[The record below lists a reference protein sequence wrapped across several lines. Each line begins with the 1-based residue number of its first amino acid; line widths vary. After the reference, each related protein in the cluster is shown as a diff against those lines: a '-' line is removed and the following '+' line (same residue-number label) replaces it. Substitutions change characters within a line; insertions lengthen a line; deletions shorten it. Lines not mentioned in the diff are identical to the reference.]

1 MHRNGKLAVG
11 QEERKPLP
19 FFGFLPL
26 LLAAC
31 QPVIARYGQQSL
43 SLQENQATGGEI
55 GLSFDATDA
64 DTPQDQLVWGVS
76 DTRFELRQKSDGRQY
91 LVLKDGE
98 TLDYEDS
105 RNPDGQLNMTVMV
118 FDGQTT
124 VFEAVRLYFS
134 DVNDNAPVFTSP
146 AQKEVAANLAAGAS
160 IYQAVTTDAD
170 GTAANRTVSYSLS
183 GTDASQLTIN
193 PDSGI
198 VALKTSPTASSYD
211 FTVTATNGS
220 LSSAQEVTITFTGN
234 LSPVLVGSGPPDL
247 HLTGGVTFASQ
258 NLSGYFSEPE
268 GQTLSFSASG
278 LPTGLTLSSAGV
290 LAGSVSNAV
299 SGSYSVTLTA
309 SDPLGAS
316 ASDQFT
322 LTIGKSYSDTD
333 QDDRLAGTDYRDFF
347 NLAFNGGTDRVDGG
361 AGLDTLSL
369 GSWTSSGGGNGG
381 ANTETAAGSAG
392 LFVNMTGQADTN
404 GYVTWI
410 GSGAGNGG
418 GEANRQGSNPQAA
431 SPPQLVTAD
440 FLFAQPLGNSPFA
453 AFEQMEVH
461 SDYCCCSGCSQ
472 TGHHHNQA
480 NSPPLNNL
488 TLEPDP
494 DDGPVLKVKNVESL
508 ILTGRDDN
516 VTGNSASNRIDGGA
530 GNDTIRAGGGADVII
545 GGSGNDDLTGG
556 TGGDLFL
563 FNGTDFG
570 RDLITDYSKTGGD
583 AIWLLD
589 IRAADL
595 RISTAGDTVSGGHLL
610 IYQYNQTN
618 TTLNNYLV
626 LGNIAAG
633 RFQIDLRAS
642 DRSLFANQDF
652 TFGSSGN
659 DTITGTAGFDIIWAF
674 GGDDRVTGGASGDI
688 LFGMGG
694 NDQLEGGAGNDRL
707 EGGSGA
713 DILTGGSGSDRLEGG
728 TGTDIADLSG
738 GSGAVVAD
746 LSSTARYKL
755 TSQGWQAGTGNDYTH
770 QRVTDSF
777 GAYDYLQSI
786 EGLTGGS
793 GADSLT
799 GNSVNNIL
807 SGGAGADTLTGGGGA
822 DRLIGGAGADRL
834 TGGAGND
841 IFVLDHFASTDASAD
856 LITDFTRGQDK
867 IDLPDGLRII
877 SYQHIDTD
885 SDSTDDATRL
895 TDQTGSQIYAV
906 LSGVVTLG
914 GADFVDALQVTF
926 GTPPAGTLLL
936 TLDNTDLLTE
946 NQAGDIVGT
955 LSVQGNS
962 SATVTLA
969 SSDTIHDK
977 FEIVNGV
984 LKLKSGQSLDYETKN
999 AYQLSVTITDA
1010 GGSRSDTV
1018 SFNLANQDESQAVS
1032 NQKRGSSYTYPHKG
1046 DANYSHIDWLLWY
1059 YKWGGIGQGIDLKY
1073 SFWTGQNGS
1082 GATDHGSNHNLARHE
1097 TISDSLK
1104 AAVRDSLSQFSEV
1117 SLLNFSE
1124 TPESEN
1130 NTGTLRIAAI
1140 YDGVKNVA
1148 FAYLPHSYSSN
1159 GGNVWLNNRDNNFN
1173 IASNLEDGR
1182 YYKSTITHEIGHALG
1197 FTHTQ
1202 DNYGTD
1208 VRQAGSTDN
1217 TLAYSIMAYAE
1228 NIGDP
1233 LGNGST
1239 NNFQKPT
1246 TLMMND
1252 IAALQYL
1259 YGKNEQTAAG
1269 DTIWTQSSFTDKD
1282 YIYATIWDASGNDTF
1297 SWAGKTTDCQIDLRP
1312 GHFSFFGNID
1322 SLSDYDLIRPRGGSN
1337 THGVQTD
1344 SGLMGIA
1351 YDCWIENAI
1360 GGDAADT
1367 LRGNDLANIL
1377 YGGDGGTDRLTGGG
1391 GADIFV
1397 NYKYSARTLSGSED
1411 VITDFQNGIDLIGLE
1426 KAHSGGSAVTFS
1438 DLTLTAVTRQGGGT
1452 DTRITAG
1459 DDYLWLVE
1467 NMAPTDFSA
1476 DDFIAV
1482 GLPADGFA

>member
-64 DTPQDQLVWGVS
+64 DTPQDQLAWGVS

-98 TLDYEDS
+98 ILDYEDS
-105 RNPDGQLNMTVMV
+105 RNPNGQLDMTVMV

-134 DVNDNAPVFTSP
+134 DVNDHAPVFTSP

-170 GTAANRTVSYSLS
+170 GTAANRTVSYGLS

-198 VALKTSPTASSYD
+198 VALKTSPTASSYV

-220 LSSAQEVTITFTGN
+220 LSSAQEITITFTGN
-234 LSPVLVGSGPPDL
+234 LSPVLVGAGPPDL
-247 HLTGGVTFASQ
+247 HLTGGVTFADQ
-258 NLSGYFSEPE
+258 NLSSYFSEPD

-278 LPTGLTLSSAGV
+278 LPSGLTLSPAGV

-322 LTIGKSYSDTD
+322 LTIGKSYQDTD

-369 GSWTSSGGGNGG
+369 GSWTGSGNGGGGGNGG
-381 ANTETAAGSAG
+381 GNGGSNDTAAGSAG
-392 LFVNMTGQADTN
+392 LFVDMTGQADSD

-418 GEANRQGSNPQAA
+418 GQANRQGSNPPA
-431 SPPQLVTAD
+431 SPPASPPLPV
-440 FLFAQPLGNSPFA
+440 FAQFQLSKAAGSSPFA
-453 AFEQMEVH
+453 AFEMLEVH

-488 TLEPDP
+488 TLNNLTLEPDP
-494 DDGPVLKVKNVESL
+494 GSWPVLKVKNVESL

-516 VTGNSASNRIDGGA
+516 VTGNSEANRIDGGA

-556 TGGDLFL
+556 AGGDLFL
-563 FNGTDFG
+563 FSGSDYG
-570 RDLITDYSKTGGD
+570 RDTITDYSKSGGD
-583 AIWLLD
+583 TIWLRD

-610 IYQYNQTN
+610 IYKSGQSALSGTQG
-618 TTLNNYLV
+618 NYLV

-642 DRSLFANQDF
+642 DRSFFAGQDF
-652 TFGSSGN
+652 TFGSAGN
-659 DTITGTAGFDIIWAF
+659 DTITGTAGFDIVWAF

-694 NDQLEGGAGNDRL
+694 NDRLDGGAGNDRL

-713 DILTGGSGSDRLEGG
+713 DILIGGAGSDRLEGG
-728 TGTDIADLSG
+728 AGADLADLSG

-746 LSSTARYKL
+746 LSGTTRYKL
-755 TSQGWQAGTGNDYTH
+755 TGQGWQAGTGNDYTH
-770 QRVTDSF
+770 QRVTDSY
-777 GAYDYLQSI
+777 GAFDYLQLV
-786 EGLTGGS
+786 EGLAGGS
-793 GADSLT
+793 GADRLT
-799 GNSVNNIL
+799 GNDLNNTLIGR
-807 SGGAGADTLTGGGGA
+807 GGADILNGGGGA
-822 DRLIGGAGADRL
+822 DRLDGGAGADRL

-856 LITDFTRGQDK
+856 LITDFIRGQDK

-877 SYQHIDTD
+877 SYQHIDTN
-885 SDSTDDATRL
+885 SDGTDDATRL

-926 GTPPAGTLLL
+926 GTPPDGTLLL
-936 TLDNTDLLTE
+936 TLDNADLLTE

-962 SATVTLA
+962 NATVTLA
-969 SSDTIHDK
+969 ASDAIHDK

-999 AYQLSVTITDA
+999 AYHLSVIITDA

-1018 SFNLANQDESQAVS
+1018 SFNLANQDESQTVS

-1073 SFWTGQNGS
+1073 SFWTGQNGT

-1124 TPESEN
+1124 TPESTN

-1148 FAYLPHSYSSN
+1148 FAYLPHSYNSN
-1159 GGNVWLNNRDNNFN
+1159 SGNVWLNNRDNNFN

-1182 YYKSTITHEIGHALG
+1182 Y
-1197 FTHTQ
+1197 
-1202 DNYGTD
+1202 
-1208 VRQAGSTDN
+1208 
-1217 TLAYSIMAYAE
+1217 
-1228 NIGDP
+1228 
-1233 LGNGST
+1233 
-1239 NNFQKPT
+1239 
-1246 TLMMND
+1246 
-1252 IAALQYL
+1252 
-1259 YGKNEQTAAG
+1259 
-1269 DTIWTQSSFTDKD
+1269 
-1282 YIYATIWDASGNDTF
+1282 
-1297 SWAGKTTDCQIDLRP
+1297 
-1312 GHFSFFGNID
+1312 
-1322 SLSDYDLIRPRGGSN
+1322 
-1337 THGVQTD
+1337 
-1344 SGLMGIA
+1344 
-1351 YDCWIENAI
+1351 
-1360 GGDAADT
+1360 
-1367 LRGNDLANIL
+1367 
-1377 YGGDGGTDRLTGGG
+1377 
-1391 GADIFV
+1391 
-1397 NYKYSARTLSGSED
+1397 
-1411 VITDFQNGIDLIGLE
+1411 
-1426 KAHSGGSAVTFS
+1426 
-1438 DLTLTAVTRQGGGT
+1438 
-1452 DTRITAG
+1452 
-1459 DDYLWLVE
+1459 
-1467 NMAPTDFSA
+1467 
-1476 DDFIAV
+1476 
-1482 GLPADGFA
+1482 